1 MSASRF
7 RAVLCSLLV
16 VVCTLVAWPFAETG
30 LDDDFSYIFS
40 ARSLAQT
47 GHVHYAGWASAMVG
61 WQLAL
66 GALFIRIFGFSFS
79 ITRVPLLLIAALTAF
94 VLHRLLVRCG
104 LSANNAALVTLTVLL
119 SPAALP
125 LGFSFMTDMSGVFC
139 TVWCAYCCA
148 RALQSEGRGA
158 TAAWL
163 VAAMVSTAVGG
174 TARQTVWISLVTIV
188 PGAVWLLRRRRLPVL
203 LLALVW
209 VASCGF
215 AFASMQWFYRQPFSV
230 RELPVAAYIDRDL
243 VAQALANVARAGL
256 QCCLVALP
264 VLVAFFALFPVRNR
278 MARWLAAGVG
288 VLLAAL
294 LAFAVH
300 RGQLALWLLPFHEAG
315 NFFSSVGVVDLRE
328 IGQRPAGLPVWF
340 QLLVTAVTVGATVA
354 AILFLWSERRGR
366 GRVQAP
372 AELQGGVLTWREILW
387 LTVPFSVAYL
397 ALVMHRAIFAFAYD
411 RYFLPVLPFALLL
424 VVRFYQ
430 ERVARALPRVCYAT
444 LAVMAVFA
452 VAMLHDTY
460 ADRRAELGAAQRLIS
475 AGVPRTA
482 FYGGF
487 EYDGWTQL
495 ERMGWMN
502 VIAMRWPDG
511 VHMDRPVPRHMVVK
525 PCGQMFAHLV
535 PAITPRYGISFDDKA
550 CDAPSEFAPEVY
562 HTWLPPFT
570 RELYIRRVT
579 TPAF

>member
-1 MSASRF
+1 M
-7 RAVLCSLLV
+7 V

-66 GALFIRIFGFSFS
+66 GAAFIRVFGFSFS
-79 ITRVPLLLIAALTAF
+79 VTRVPLLLIAALSAF
-94 VLHRLLVRCG
+94 LLHRLLVRCG
-104 LSANNAALVTLTVLL
+104 LSANNAVAATLTVML
-119 SPAALP
+119 SPMALP
-125 LGFSFMTDMSGVFC
+125 LAFSFMTDMSGLFC
-139 TVWCAYCCA
+139 TVVCAYCCV
-148 RALQSEGRGA
+148 RALQTEARGA
-158 TAAWL
+158 ATAWL
-163 VAAMVSTAVGG
+163 IVAMASTAVGG
-174 TARQTVWISLVTIV
+174 TARQTVWIALLVML
-188 PGAVWLLRRRRLPVL
+188 PCAVWLMRRRRLPRV

-209 VASCGF
+209 VASGAF
-215 AFASMQWFYRQPFSV
+215 AFGSMQWFYRQSFSV
-230 RELPVAAYIDRDL
+230 REIPVAAYVDRDL
-243 VAQALANVARAGL
+243 VLQMVSNVARAGL
-256 QCCLVALP
+256 QCCLLALP
-264 VLVAFFALFPVRNR
+264 VLVAFLAVFPGRNR
-278 MARWLAAGVG
+278 KARWFAGAISALSLV
-288 VLLAAL
+288 L
-294 LAFAVH
+294 LAFAAH

-328 IGQRPAGLPVWF
+328 IGNRPPGLPVWF
-340 QLLVTAVTVGATVA
+340 QLVLTLVTVA
-354 AILFLWSERRGR
+354 AAVAAIAFALEVRRRGEPAVASAA
-366 GRVQAP
+366 VQ
-372 AELQGGVLTWREILW
+372 QGEAQNSVLTWREILW
-387 LTVPFSVAYL
+387 ITVPFCLAYL

-424 VVRFYQ
+424 LVRFYQ
-430 ERVARALPRVCYAT
+430 ERVAVALPRVCYAA
-444 LAVMAVFA
+444 LAITAVFA
-452 VAMLHDTY
+452 IAMLHDTY
-460 ADRRAELGAAQRLIS
+460 ADRRAELHAAQRLID

-495 ERMGWMN
+495 EGMGWMN

-511 VHMDRPVPRHMVVK
+511 VHMERPIPRHMTVK
-525 PCGQMFAHLV
+525 PCGQIFAHLL
-535 PAITPRYGISFDDKA
+535 PAIQPRYGISFDQKA
-550 CDAPSEFAPEVY
+550 CDAPSNFAPEVY